1 MPGLIDFIRRPTV
14 GSAAEFAQLWSLP
27 GPELDNMV
35 DWEPCTFL
43 PPPQFAFIPDYTTPR
58 PRKPDALPTVGDYPI
73 RLAQA
78 ERPDG
83 TYDYVGMLAR
93 DFLTAMTI
101 MAPMG
106 TGKTHLAKIIL
117 GEMLRIGAGVSV
129 TDFKADLVTDMLDSI
144 VTQDKETSTW
154 VVDIADTAWPVAI
167 NPLMQPG
174 ADVRDAGDRG
184 RMADGLQALISR
196 FDESFAQG
204 PGMQEFARN
213 ACLALVE
220 AEPTPD
226 LLKLHRFMLSEPYR
240 MSLVDN
246 IHDGMVREFWVRDFP
261 ARGEQAKSSVDALIR
276 RFGMFL
282 MNPVI
287 RHVVCRSRTTL
298 DYRKAMDHGHIVL
311 ASIPVETIGV
321 KIGGF
326 AAMMIQELLNAAA
339 FSRAAD
345 KVPVDERR
353 FFLNLIDEFQQAVN
367 SGDPAAV
374 ATQISKLRAMGV
386 GSVYLYQSSAQIPP
400 DLRIQIES
408 NVANAICLGAMGG
421 DIPTLTQRWGT
432 HLSAADFA
440 GMRRREDIYLQIQM
454 NEQKTPPFRA
464 RSMPLWPSLKE
475 SSLGAA
481 PREDWREVRAPIT
494 ADWHAWM
501 DEKIAGIQDYERAA
515 TIRRD
520 EARALESQ
528 ANLLDRGQT
537 RAADA
542 HRDRHEKSRGEWPND
557 AQELRDRAFETK
569 RMANDLER
577 APLQLLI
584 TAPGRIFDLYRERS
598 AQHRKAQHAFI
609 SENPAAIPDTRE
621 RITWLSRLTI
631 AEPQIEVAAYV
642 ERTIAQ
648 LEVMESVDDGAKRG
662 KGKDRDAKPAKVA
675 PRPGQAV
682 VSSTGN
688 VHIKGLGKMLE
699 DDTRSVEQVI
709 KDATGMADYDAD
721 EALLATVAKDPHTS
735 GHYVSTDLTHKG

>member
-1 MPGLIDFIRRPTV
+1 MPGLVDLIPGPTV
-14 GSAAEFAQLWSLP
+14 ACSAEFAQFWSLP
-27 GPELDNMV
+27 GPELDHMV

-43 PPPQFAFIPDYTTPR
+43 PPPQFAFLSDYETPR
-58 PRKPDALPTVGDYPI
+58 PRKPDSIPTVGDHPV
-73 RLAQA
+73 RLAKA

-83 TYDYVGMLAR
+83 TFDYVGMLAR

-129 TDFKADLVTDMLDSI
+129 TDFKADLVTDMLDSMI
-144 VTQDKETSTW
+144 TREQEASTW
-154 VVDIADTAWPVAI
+154 VVDLADTAWPVAI
-167 NPLMQPG
+167 NPLIQPG
-174 ADVRDAGDRG
+174 INPRMSGDRG
-184 RMADGLQALISR
+184 RVADALQSLISR
-196 FDESFAQG
+196 FDETFEQG
-204 PGMQEFARN
+204 PGMTEFARN

-226 LLKLHRFMLSEPYR
+226 LLKLHRFMVSEEYR

-246 IHDGMVREFWVRDFP
+246 VHDGMIREFWLRDFP
-261 ARGEQAKSSVDALIR
+261 KRGEQSKSSVDALIR

-287 RHVVCRSRTTL
+287 RHVVCRPRTTL

-311 ASIPVETIGV
+311 ASVPVETIGN

-326 AAMMIQELLNAAA
+326 AATMIQELLNTAA
-339 FSRAAD
+339 FSRSAD
-345 KVPVDERR
+345 KVPDEERR

-400 DLRIQIES
+400 DLRAQIES
-408 NVANAICLGAMGG
+408 NVANAVCLGAMGG
-421 DIPTLTQRWGT
+421 DIPTLTQRWGA

-440 GMRRREDIYLQIQM
+440 GMRRREDIYMQIQM

-464 RSMPLWPSLKE
+464 RSLPLWPTIE
-475 SSLGAA
+475 QPPLGPT
-481 PREDWREVRAPIT
+481 PREDWREVRAALT
-494 ADWHAWM
+494 EDWHAWM

-528 ANLLDRGQT
+528 ANLLERGQT
-537 RAADA
+537 HAADA
-542 HRDRHEKSRGEWPND
+542 HRDRHEKSRREWPND
-557 AQELRDRAFETK
+557 VQELRDRAFETK
-569 RMANDLER
+569 QTANDLER
-577 APLQLLI
+577 APLQLLVK
-584 TAPGRIFDLYRERS
+584 APGRVFHLYRERS

-609 SENPAAIPDTRE
+609 SANPAAIPDTRQ
-621 RITWLSRLTI
+621 RITWLSRLAI

-648 LEVMESVDDGAKRG
+648 LAIVEPIEDDAKSSKG
-662 KGKDRDAKPAKVA
+662 KGRTPQATPPVA
-675 PRPGQAV
+675 EGQLKKNDG
-682 VSSTGN
+682 STPLALKRLTGA
-688 VHIKGLGKMLE
+688 MAS
-699 DDTRSVEQVI
+699 DTRTDTEVI
-709 KDATGMADYDAD
+709 VDATPTFELAD
-721 EALLATVAKDPHTS
+721 T
-735 GHYVSTDLTHKG
+735 LTIPGL